1 MYLMHC
7 VLFLGV
13 LSCVITRR
21 VLMAVALWLWTWKI
35 GTHPGAHFRLPAQ
48 KVQLKA
54 TAYTKLRGG
63 QILPHS
69 VPAKNWADACLV
81 ASSKQG
87 SEVEFC
93 GRLPSTTDGVIY
105 SQCSI

>member
-35 GTHPGAHFRLPAQ
+35 GTHPGAHFRLPP
-48 KVQLKA
+48 
-54 TAYTKLRGG
+54 RR
-63 QILPHS
+63 
-69 VPAKNWADACLV
+69 
-81 ASSKQG
+81 SS
-87 SEVEFC
+87 
-93 GRLPSTTDGVIY
+93 
-105 SQCSI
+105 